1 MDISLS
7 PDLEQ
12 LVQEKVASGSY
23 SSASEVIREAL
34 RLLKQRDELQRLRL
48 AELKRDIARG
58 IEAADRGELLP
69 AEQVFQELRALNSE
83 IRTSFFR

>member
-12 LVQEKVASGSY
+12 LVQEKVASGSH

>member
-34 RLLKQRDELQRLRL
+34 RLLKQHDELQRLRL

-58 IEAADRGELLP
+58 IEAADRGELAP
-69 AEQVFQELRALNSE
+69 AQQVFQELRALNSE
-83 IRTSFFR
+83 IRTSFFW